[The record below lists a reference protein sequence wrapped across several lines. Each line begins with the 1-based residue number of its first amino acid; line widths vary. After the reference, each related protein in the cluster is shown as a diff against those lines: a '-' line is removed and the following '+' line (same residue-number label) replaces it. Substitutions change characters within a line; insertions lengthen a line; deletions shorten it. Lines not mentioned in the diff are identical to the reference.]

1 MRRVFSGSKVI
12 TLENAGYG
20 TIFTDS
26 EYRSVVGRSF
36 DQTSDCVCAMNGDA
50 NAANAPVKG
59 TSYVPSSKTI
69 IFSLDSPRSG
79 KIRINYLIVA
89 R

>member
-12 TLENAGYG
+12 TLNNAGYG
-20 TIFTDS
+20 TFLTDS

-36 DQTSDCVCAMNGDA
+36 DQASDCVYAMNGDVD
-50 NAANAPVKG
+50 AANAPVKG

-69 IFSLDSPRSG
+69 IFSLDNARSG